1 MRIKFASFSW
11 AYTGRMTLVCM
22 LWYGM
27 VSTRYITP
35 FVQPNEGVR
44 QAVQKIDAAVNSL
57 ISDLH
62 VIKQTTKS
70 PISEAGTIT
79 AAGSYI
85 LTNTIEGS
93 ITIAASNVFLDL
105 NGYGIHNES
114 EEGCII
120 VQGVSRVTITNGHV
134 AGLFPIIVVAPA
146 SQVLVQACL
155 VRCTTSTTSV
165 GITFSG
171 SPLATCVIN
180 SCMITSTAAN
190 IGRGVQID
198 SDTDSNNCII
208 IDNCCLGLLHEGVI
222 FTGNRVNIQ
231 HCFFSSIDDVAALDN
246 KVTTPSISVEN
257 TIRNNVF
264 NGCGQGVL
272 SANDTTLIRDNCVR
286 SCTLGIAATI
296 IDHDTV
302 YGNIALDNTMS
313 YSAIP
318 FEVVGAADTTGC
330 YANIVL

>member
-1 MRIKFASFSW
+1 MRITFAPGAW
-11 AYTGRMTLVCM
+11 IHTGRITVACISLC
-22 LWYGM
+22 GM
-27 VSTRYITP
+27 VSTKYITP
-35 FVQPNEGVR
+35 FVQSDEGVR
-44 QAVQKIDAAVNSL
+44 QAAQQLDAAVNSL

-105 NGYGIHNES
+105 NGYGVHNES

-155 VRCTTSTTSV
+155 VRCTTSAESV
-165 GITFSG
+165 GITFSD

-208 IDNCCLGLLHEGVI
+208 IDQCYLGLLHEGVV
-222 FTGNRVNIQ
+222 FTGNQVNIQ
-231 HCFFSSIDDVAALDN
+231 HCFFSSIDGVAVVDN
-246 KVTTPSISVEN
+246 EVTTPSISVDN

-264 NGCGQGVL
+264 NGCDQGIL
-272 SANDTTLIRDNCVR
+272 SANSTTLIRNNCVR